1 MTSQEAV
8 DMYNQLEKSTNDYI
22 NDEFDAEEAE
32 EMAFLDTVIDR
43 DDLFPTD

>member
-8 DMYNQLEKSTNDYI
+8 DMYNQLKKET
-22 NDEFDAEEAE
+22 DEYVEEAE
-32 EMAFLDTVIDR
+32 QLAFLDAVIDR